1 MEMVT
6 PVPAIFMDRSV
17 AAVTNPEPKSI
28 LLALV
33 LADVPN

>member
-1 MEMVT
+1 MEIVT
-6 PVPAIFMDRSV
+6 PVPAMFMARSV
-17 AAVTNPEPKSI
+17 AAVTNPVPKSI